1 MSHEFRT
8 PLNSVL
14 ALSRLLLARTDGD
27 LTPEQTR
34 PLSGVADRTRA
45 LDGGA
50 DSYLVEPIEPDELIA
65 TVHALLR
72 MRAAEQEARRINRNL
87 EELVEERTRELA
99 EADQR
104 HRRRDRRIDL
114 LVTDIVMS
122 GSKDSSSPERRSAAS
137 GPAGPANVGLPDR
150 IVEKCNFPIL
160 HKPYRREQ
168 LAMHIRV
175 ALGDTVALP

>member
-45 LDGGA
+45 LDSGA

-87 EELVEERTRELA
+87 EELVEERTRKLA
-99 EADQR
+99 DE
-104 HRRRDRRIDL
+104 I
-114 LVTDIVMS
+114 
-122 GSKDSSSPERRSAAS
+122 AAS
-137 GPAGPANVGLPDR
+137 TCWSL
-150 IVEKCNFPIL
+150 
-160 HKPYRREQ
+160 
-168 LAMHIRV
+168 
-175 ALGDTVALP
+175 TS